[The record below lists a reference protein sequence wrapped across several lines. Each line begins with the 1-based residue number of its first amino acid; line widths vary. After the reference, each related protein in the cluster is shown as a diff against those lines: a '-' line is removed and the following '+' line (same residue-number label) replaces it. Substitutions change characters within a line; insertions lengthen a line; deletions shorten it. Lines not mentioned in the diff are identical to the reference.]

1 MLRDVSLGLNPVVEL
16 TGGLRDKVTALE
28 EWLKTL
34 PQLPEDV
41 HHHFAPGVY
50 MRELRIPK
58 GACLTGK
65 IHRTAHLNILV
76 KGDISVLT
84 EHGVVRLIAPAVISS
99 SPGIKRAGYAHE
111 DTIWITVHPTHE
123 TDLQK
128 LEAEL
133 IAPSFEALG
142 EIEVKPDLL
151 VTQ

>member
-1 MLRDVSLGLNPVVEL
+1 MSTEATLFDQIQAP
-16 TGGLRDKVTALE
+16 TLRDKVLRLE
-28 EWLKTL
+28 DWLRQF

-50 MRELRIPK
+50 MRELRIPA
-58 GACLTGK
+58 GAVLTGK
-65 IHRTAHLNILV
+65 IHRTEHLNILAQ
-76 KGDISVLT
+76 GEISVLT
-84 EHGVVRLIAPAVISS
+84 EHGVRRLAAPCVIKS
-99 SPGIKRAGYAHE
+99 SPGIKRAGYAHT
-111 DTIWITVHPTHE
+111 DVVWICVHPTTT
-123 TDLQK
+123 TDLDK

>member
-1 MLRDVSLGLNPVVEL
+1 MNAATIFDQVPAPTLREKV
-16 TGGLRDKVTALE
+16 LRLEDALRQY
-28 EWLKTL
+28 
-34 PQLPEDV
+34 PQLPQDV

-50 MRELRIPK
+50 MRELRIPQ
-58 GACLTGK
+58 GAVLTGK
-65 IHRTAHLNILV
+65 IHRTEHLNILA

-84 EHGVVRLIAPAVISS
+84 EHGVERLKAPCVIKS

-111 DTIWITVHPTHE
+111 DTVWICVHATTE

-142 EIEVKPDLL
+142 ELDVQPDRLL
-151 VTQ
+151 EHA

>member
-1 MLRDVSLGLNPVVEL
+1 MNELAIFDQIQAPTLREKVMRLEDMLRQ
-16 TGGLRDKVTALE
+16 
-28 EWLKTL
+28 L
-34 PQLPEDV
+34 PALPEDV

-58 GACLTGK
+58 GAVLTGK
-65 IHRTAHLNILV
+65 IHRTAHLNILA

-84 EHGVVRLIAPAVISS
+84 EHGVKRLVAPCVIQSS
-99 SPGIKRAGYAHE
+99 AGIKRAGYAHE
-111 DTIWITVHPTHE
+111 DTVWITVHPTTE
-123 TDLQK
+123 TNLDK

-151 VTQ
+151 VSQ

>member
-1 MLRDVSLGLNPVVEL
+1 MTDALAIFDQFPATTLREKV
-16 TGGLRDKVTALE
+16 LRLE
-28 EWLKTL
+28 EALRQL

-50 MRELRIPK
+50 MRELRIPA
-58 GACLTGK
+58 GAVLTGK
-65 IHRTAHLNILV
+65 IHRTEHLNILAQ
-76 KGDISVLT
+76 GEISVLT
-84 EHGVVRLIAPAVISS
+84 EHGVRRLTAPCVIKSS
-99 SPGIKRAGYAHE
+99 AGIKRAGYAHT
-111 DTIWITVHPTHE
+111 DVVWICVHPTIE
-123 TDLQK
+123 TDLDK